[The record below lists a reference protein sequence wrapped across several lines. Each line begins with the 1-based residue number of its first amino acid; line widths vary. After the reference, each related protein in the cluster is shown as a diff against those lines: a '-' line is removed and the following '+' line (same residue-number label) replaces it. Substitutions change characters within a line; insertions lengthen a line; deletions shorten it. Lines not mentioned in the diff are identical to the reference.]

1 MKILLFPL
9 LLLSVS
15 LTAQKKEK
23 IKPFYKADT
32 IKSYKEPLSEN
43 LGLNSNKQQKELYK
57 IITCKPKDSVI
68 YLALKEPEKDYSQYK
83 ILNPIAPEKKKINI
97 KDAPKQSK

>member
-9 LLLSVS
+9 FLLSVS
-15 LTAQKKEK
+15 LTAQEKQK
-23 IKPFYKADT
+23 IKPLSKADT
-32 IKSYKEPLSEN
+32 VESYKDLLSEN
-43 LGLNSNKQQKELYK
+43 LELNSDKPPKELYK
-57 IITCKPKDSVI
+57 IMTFKPKDSVM

-83 ILNPIAPEKKKINI
+83 ILNPIAPEKKRMNI